1 MDSGN
6 MASYDSIERMSPVQI
21 THISPPTA
29 THRNTRN
36 ILLVAVAALVG
47 GFFLFDLTHLSF
59 TRMRTTNKIT
69 TSPYDDAPVTMKLP
83 SGVNFGSWLSLED
96 YFFAA
101 GAAVEVATPFNHTVA
116 SCLPPLHTGAS
127 TGPRW
132 DSETDLL
139 QHLTEQTSLAH
150 ALRVFHSYRVA
161 FIDWEDDLA
170 TLATLG
176 IKHVRVPLSWCL
188 TDEDPTTIDDDNKEE
203 DDALLA
209 EKFTCQDPFYP
220 GVRWPAGKFLFVC

>member
-1 MDSGN
+1 
-6 MASYDSIERMSPVQI
+6 MASYDSVERSPVQI
-21 THISPPTA
+21 SSPPA
-29 THRNTRN
+29 ASPRNTRI
-36 ILLVAVAALVG
+36 ILLAAVSALVG
-47 GFFLFDLTHLSF
+47 GFFLFDMSHLRF
-59 TRMRTTNKIT
+59 GTRTARMRSTDKIT
-69 TSPYDDAPVTMKLP
+69 TRSPPQAESSNMKMP

-132 DSETDLL
+132 QSETDLL

-170 TLATLG
+170 TLAALG
-176 IKHVRVPLSWCL
+176 IQHVRVPLSWCL
-188 TDEDPTTIDDDNKEE
+188 TNEDPTTMNDTEDDDES
-203 DDALLA
+203 LA
-209 EKFTCQDPFYP
+209 EKFTCPDPFYP
-220 GVRWPAGKFLFVC
+220 HVRWPAGEKS